1 MCSFFNKLFTVTGN
15 NNTMYSENRIGN
27 RNFHF
32 KLPII
37 VFKLTQ
43 LA

>member
-1 MCSFFNKLFTVTGN
+1 MSSLFTVTVN
-15 NNTMYSENRIGN
+15 NDTINSKNRIGN